1 MTFVTSTGL
10 NNDLTNEITQSQS
23 LAKVVIYF
31 YEVKIMKMIWCK
43 HIELLVTFILKYL
56 RNLHNE
62 YYSCSVV
69 CSPKTMVVSPLL
81 CVHWSVCDHFFRHQI
96 VVVCT

>member
-10 NNDLTNEITQSQS
+10 NNDLTNKITQSQS

-43 HIELLVTFILKYL
+43 HIELLVTFSLKYFICIT
-56 RNLHNE
+56 NIIPAA
-62 YYSCSVV
+62 SSA
-69 CSPKTMVVSPLL
+69 LL
-81 CVHWSVCDHFFRHQI
+81 KPWW
-96 VVVCT
+96 